1 MNSNEDSE
9 IVNQVL
15 LLLIEIDKQLSNIK
29 VQTPSELK
37 KVKGTLLN
45 KDIDGFK
52 KIRRNLYNGFRR
64 LDEIGINNSRIDELS
79 SKIYLLVKQ
88 HTIFHTMQ

>member
-1 MNSNEDSE
+1 M
-9 IVNQVL
+9 
-15 LLLIEIDKQLSNIK
+15 IEIDKQLSNIN

-64 LDEIGINNSRIDELS
+64 LDEIGINNSGIDELS

-88 HTIFHTMQ
+88 HTNFHTV